1 MVYYSL
7 GYSYLRYCNIVW
19 GSASKNILKPLIA
32 LQNRILRV
40 MAFAPFGRIDI
51 DNLYDK
57 LSLLGLDKIH
67 YLEKAKFMYKY
78 YNNKLSANF
87 DNYFQNQTVVNHSYN
102 LRNRNPPRR
111 QNGIDIWTSIPTEIQ
126 SCQTLKS
133 FSTKL
138 KTDIL
143 LV

>member
-1 MVYYSL
+1 
-7 GYSYLRYCNIVW
+7 
-19 GSASKNILKPLIA
+19 
-32 LQNRILRV
+32 
-40 MAFAPFGRIDI
+40 MAFATFGRIDI

-67 YLEKAKFMYKY
+67 YLEKAKFMFKY

-111 QNGIDIWTSIPTEIQ
+111 ILSCYAEKMIKHNRIDIWNSIPTEIQ
-126 SCQTLKS
+126 NCQTLKS

-138 KTDIL
+138 KKDIL